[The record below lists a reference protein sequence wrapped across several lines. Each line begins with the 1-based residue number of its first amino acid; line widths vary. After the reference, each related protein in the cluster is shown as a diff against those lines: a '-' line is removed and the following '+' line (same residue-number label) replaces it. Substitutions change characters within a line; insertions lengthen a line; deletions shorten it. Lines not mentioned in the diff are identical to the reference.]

1 MKHKISP
8 FLALQHRDFRL
19 LWLGLFIS
27 SVGSEMQVVAVNWHV
42 YLLTKSAF
50 SLGIIGLSR
59 FLPLLLLAPF
69 SGMIADVID
78 RKKLILIA
86 QISMTLFSFI
96 LTFATFTH
104 IVSPTMIYV
113 LIGLISAA
121 LSFDM
126 PARQSIVPSLVP
138 KKHFIN
144 AVSLN
149 VTMRQASMV
158 LGPMLGGFVIAFA
171 GVGSVYFI
179 NALSF
184 IGVILAVLA
193 MHPLKSLTSIR
204 PPFNLASLKEG
215 FRFVKNSPMIYSTM
229 LLDFFAT
236 FFASATVLLPVF
248 AHDILKVGPTGLGF
262 LYAAPSIGAIAA
274 GLFVSTFGGKLRNQG
289 KILLVSVFLYG
300 ISTIAFGIS
309 RSFVFSLVFLACGG
323 VGDMISTVIRNTIR
337 QLITPDHIRGRM
349 IAVNMIFFM
358 GGPQLGELEAGVVAG
373 LFGTPLSVVVGGIG
387 TILATIFVAWRTPQ
401 LKKYQGHELMV

>member
-1 MKHKISP
+1 MKQKLSP
-8 FLALQHRDFRL
+8 FVALQYRDFRL

-27 SVGSEMQVVAVNWHV
+27 AIGSEMQVVAVNWHV

-50 SLGIIGLSR
+50 SLGIIGLAR
-59 FLPLLLLAPF
+59 FLPLLIFAPF
-69 SGMIADVID
+69 SGIIADMID

-86 QISMTLFSFI
+86 QISMTFFSFI
-96 LTFATFTH
+96 LAIMTFTH
-104 IVSPTMIYV
+104 TISPFIIYV
-113 LIGLISAA
+113 LIALISAS

-126 PARQSIVPSLVP
+126 PARQAIVPSLVP

-158 LGPMLGGFVIAFA
+158 LGPMFGGFIIAFF
-171 GVGSVYFI
+171 GVGNVYFI
-179 NALSF
+179 NAVSF

-193 MHPLKSLTSIR
+193 MGPLKHLATKR
-204 PPFNLASLKEG
+204 PLFNWVSLKEG
-215 FRFVKNSPMIYSTM
+215 FVFVKNSPMIYSTM

-236 FFASATVLLPVF
+236 FFASATILLPVF
-248 AHDILKVGPTGLGF
+248 AHDILRVGPTGLGF
-262 LYAAPSIGAIAA
+262 LYAAPAIGAIIS
-274 GLFVSTFGGKLRNQG
+274 GLLISTFGAKLKYQG
-289 KILLVSVFLYG
+289 AILLISVLLYG
-300 ISTIAFGIS
+300 FSTILFGLS
-309 RSFVFSLVFLACGG
+309 RSFFLSLIFLGLGG

-358 GGPQLGELEAGVVAG
+358 GGPQLGELEAGVIAG
-373 LFGTPLSVVVGGIG
+373 VFGTPFSVVLGGIG
-387 TILATIFVAWRTPQ
+387 TIFATIIISLKTPQ